1 MRQFITRRILYL
13 IPTII
18 GASLLIFMIYQLA
31 PGDIV
36 TQLKYQMPNMTEEK
50 EARLREQYNLD
61 KPVLVQYG
69 YWLKDAVRL
78 DFGDSYAFKTPVKEV
93 INKYIWNTVL
103 LSVFVVTVSFLLS
116 VIIGVIS
123 AVKQYSFFDMFFTII
138 AFLGFSVPSFF
149 IGLLLIK
156 FFSVDLGWF
165 PVGGMI
171 STGKELTGMAHIADV
186 AHHMVLPFISLTLLS
201 LGGTV
206 RYTRTSMLEV
216 IKQDYIRTARSKGL
230 KEKVVIY
237 KHALKNALIPV
248 VTIIGGMLPSLFAG
262 SMISEQIFN
271 WPGIGKIALDS
282 INSRDYPLIMGYT
295 VLIAFLSLVGNLI
308 SDVLYAV
315 ADPRIRLS

>member
-18 GASLLIFMIYQLA
+18 GASFLIFMIYQLA

-36 TQLKYQMPNMTEEK
+36 TQLKFQMPNMTAEK
-50 EARLREQYNLD
+50 EARLREQYHLD
-61 KPVLVQYG
+61 KSSVVQYG

-78 DFGDSYAFKTPVKEV
+78 EFGDSYAFKIPVKEV
-93 INKYIWNTVL
+93 INKYIWNTVI

-116 VIIGVIS
+116 VVIGVIS
-123 AVKQYSFFDMFFTII
+123 AVKQYSFFDMFFTVI

-156 FFSVDLGWF
+156 FFAVDLGWF

-171 STGKELTGMAHIADV
+171 STGKELTGIAHIKDIAY
-186 AHHMVLPFISLTLLS
+186 HMILPFISLTLLS

-271 WPGIGKIALDS
+271 CPVIGKIALDS